1 MDLYNQNYTV
11 TKFGKVW
18 GVKGMKDNDEDL
30 EFAIPK
36 NVNYGIAILGIEN
49 LENKFLPITVKLN

>member
-1 MDLYNQNYTV
+1 
-11 TKFGKVW
+11 
-18 GVKGMKDNDEDL
+18 MKDNDEDL

-36 NVNYGIAILGIEN
+36 NINYGIAILGIEN